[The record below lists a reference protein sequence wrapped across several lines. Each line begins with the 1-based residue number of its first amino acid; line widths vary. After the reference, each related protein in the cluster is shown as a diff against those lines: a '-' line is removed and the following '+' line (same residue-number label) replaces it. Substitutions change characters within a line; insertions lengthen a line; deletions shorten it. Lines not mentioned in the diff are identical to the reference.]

1 MSNKVQFPISI
12 FYDVDG
18 LPLDGGFIYIGVIN
32 QNPITNPLT
41 VYWDE
46 AGTQPVT
53 QPISTVAGYPVNAGV
68 RSSFY
73 VTGPFSILCKN
84 RNGGETIPTQ
94 NVPLVVSPVSEG
106 GTGRNTLTQNAL
118 LAGNGTSPVNLISP
132 GTTGDVLTST
142 GTSWV
147 SAVLPATGDV
157 YGPASATD
165 SALVAFNGTTGKII
179 KQASTVTVPQGGTGL
194 ATIPANGVVIGNGT
208 SAVTTVSPGTAGEV
222 LTSTGTSWIS
232 TSLPSSG
239 DVTGAGSSVDDTI
252 VLFSGTSGKAIK
264 AASTTGILKAASG
277 VISAGTAGT
286 DYAPATTGTSSQLL
300 ANSGS
305 GGFSNVT
312 VGSGLSLAAGTLS
325 TSGGGSTSTV
335 TEFTSSGT
343 WTKPSGISFVMVEC
357 LGAGGGGGSGGN
369 SSSAS
374 GSGASGGGAGAGG
387 AYTYRYFKA
396 SDLPSTV
403 SVTIGAGGGGGA
415 GIPFPGGFPPGPD
428 GNGGGT
434 GGDTSFGSYLIAY
447 GGTGGQ
453 GGSTL
458 AGIQRSGGVGGG
470 VLAGSNIPTGMAQS
484 FNGGAGAQTGDA
496 GSCSYQGGAGGGGG
510 GGGGY
515 SAGAGGSITG
525 STGGGGGGVFRLGG
539 NGGAV
544 FVAGENGGTAAGG
557 GGGGG
562 GNNPNTSGAG
572 GNGGNGL
579 VRVYAW

>member
-118 LAGNGTSPVNLISP
+118 LAGNGTSPVDLISP
-132 GTTGDVLTST
+132 GTSGEVLTST

-147 SAVLPATGDV
+147 SAVLPSAGDV

-165 SALVAFNGTTGKII
+165 NALVAFNGTTGKII

-208 SAVTTVSPGTAGEV
+208 SAVTTVSPGTAGDV

-232 TSLPSSG
+232 TSLPASG

-264 AASTTGILKAASG
+264 AASTTGILKATSG

-325 TSGGGSTSTV
+325 TSGGGGSGFSNMEV
-335 TEFTSSGT
+335 FTSSGT
-343 WTKPSGISFVMVEC
+343 WTVPIGVTKCLVYVTGGGGSGAAYQGASGFTSSGGGAGGTAIGTVVLSGSSATITVGAAGGNSSFVY
-357 LGAGGGGGSGGN
+357 GASTLTGNGGTNGNATGSGSYGGPGGSASGGLLNLYGGDGDSGTREQGGGGSGGA
-369 SSSAS
+369 SFWGGGGRGGGVAS
-374 GSGASGGGAGAGG
+374 GAATGANANC
-387 AYTYRYFKA
+387 Y
-396 SDLPSTV
+396 
-403 SVTIGAGGGGGA
+403 GAGGGGSSYNEQVNA
-415 GIPFPGGFPPGPD
+415 GLGK
-428 GNGGGT
+428 
-434 GGDTSFGSYLIAY
+434 
-447 GGTGGQ
+447 
-453 GGSTL
+453 
-458 AGIQRSGGVGGG
+458 SGV
-470 VLAGSNIPTGMAQS
+470 VVI
-484 FNGGAGAQTGDA
+484 F
-496 GSCSYQGGAGGGGG
+496 Y
-510 GGGGY
+510 
-515 SAGAGGSITG
+515 
-525 STGGGGGGVFRLGG
+525 
-539 NGGAV
+539 
-544 FVAGENGGTAAGG
+544 
-557 GGGGG
+557 
-562 GNNPNTSGAG
+562 
-572 GNGGNGL
+572 
-579 VRVYAW
+579 

>member
-132 GTTGDVLTST
+132 GTSGEVLTST

-147 SAVLPATGDV
+147 SAVLPSTGDV
-157 YGPASATD
+157 YGPASATNN
-165 SALVAFNGTTGKII
+165 ALVAFNGTTGKII

-194 ATIPANGVVIGNGT
+194 TTIPANGVVIGNGT
-208 SAVTTVSPGTAGEV
+208 SAVTTVSPGTAGDV

-232 TSLPSSG
+232 TSLPASG

-325 TSGGGSTSTV
+325 TSGGGGSGFSNMDV
-335 TEFTSSGT
+335 FTSSGT
-343 WTKPSGISFVMVEC
+343 WTVPAGVTKCLVYVTGGGGNGAAYIVFGYSSGGGGAGGTAIGTVALSGSSATITIGAAGGNSSFVYGATTLTGNGGGVGSGGNSSGAIG
-357 LGAGGGGGSGGN
+357 GAGGAASGGLLNLSGGDGSSGGREQGGGGSGG
-369 SSSAS
+369 AS
-374 GSGASGGGAGAGG
+374 FWGGGGRGGGTGGNNSTGAN
-387 AYTYRYFKA
+387 ANCY
-396 SDLPSTV
+396 
-403 SVTIGAGGGGGA
+403 GAGGGG
-415 GIPFPGGFPPGPD
+415 
-428 GNGGGT
+428 
-434 GGDTSFGSYLIAY
+434 SSYNEQ
-447 GGTGGQ
+447 TN
-453 GGSTL
+453 
-458 AGIQRSGGVGGG
+458 
-470 VLAGSNIPTGMAQS
+470 AGSGKS
-484 FNGGAGAQTGDA
+484 
-496 GSCSYQGGAGGGGG
+496 
-510 GGGGY
+510 
-515 SAGAGGSITG
+515 
-525 STGGGGGGVFRLGG
+525 GVVVIF
-539 NGGAV
+539 
-544 FVAGENGGTAAGG
+544 
-557 GGGGG
+557 
-562 GNNPNTSGAG
+562 
-572 GNGGNGL
+572 
-579 VRVYAW
+579 Y